1 MNLLSYHLNSH
12 MLKYCFLKI
21 PDYCCFKTNF
31 LFVFISSIDKTCQW
45 YFKHDCAKTK
55 KAVCKLWKR
64 KGALHQVFW
73 AVVRVWP
80 DRICGTSHLSDV
92 SLSTWAH
99 KFILETYVAEGL
111 HHSITRYST
120 WSIQRD
126 VLVFIWKCIFCQKF
140 KLFWLTLL
148 FWMFLLVLT
157 FMLHWT
163 FFLWACDNSSIVFQ
177 LTYWHIHSFIYI
189 HNKYIET

>member
-1 MNLLSYHLNSH
+1 M
-12 MLKYCFLKI
+12 
-21 PDYCCFKTNF
+21 
-31 LFVFISSIDKTCQW
+31 FVFISSIDKTCQW

-55 KAVCKLWKR
+55 KVVCKLWKR

-80 DRICGTSHLSDV
+80 GRICGTSHLSDV

-120 WSIQRD
+120 WNIQRD
-126 VLVFIWKCIFCQKF
+126 
-140 KLFWLTLL
+140 
-148 FWMFLLVLT
+148 LLVL
-157 FMLHWT
+157 FGSAFSARSLNYFDLHCCCFGSSYLSKHLCFT
-163 FFLWACDNSSIVFQ
+163 RFFLWWACDNSSIIFQ
-177 LTYWHIHSFIYI
+177 LLAHSFIYI
-189 HNKYIET
+189 HNKYK